1 MDYMLQ
7 FLKKGGIRII
17 IFPYFTT
24 PTFSE
29 IGSRKKWAF
38 SQLFHFDGTLFAH
51 CFRLGTRNRHSFT
64 YFLPLLLFRE
74 NYTFA

>member
-7 FLKKGGIRII
+7 FLKKGGIRIT

-29 IGSRKKWAF
+29 IGSRKKG
-38 SQLFHFDGTLFAH
+38 HFRNFFILTELYLH
-51 CFRLGTRNRHSFT
+51 IVSVLG
-64 YFLPLLLFRE
+64 LE
-74 NYTFA
+74 IGIV